1 MRDTIARK
9 GGQVNLYKQ
18 IDYAHF
24 LPNLD
29 LLTTKKGKVEKTQFS
44 GVVKKVPTFKLLY
57 NTQNH
62 FIGNQPQ

>member
-1 MRDTIARK
+1 MRDTVARK

-29 LLTTKKGKVEKTQFS
+29 LLTTKK
-44 GVVKKVPTFKLLY
+44 VKSKRLNFPAW
-57 NTQNH
+57 
-62 FIGNQPQ
+62 